1 MSNGF
6 YILKIAYVYIVR
18 NNSFREVFNT
28 LFNIY
33 LSDSWFFR
41 PIEFSL
47 NKNPSRFKRIFFHFK
62 WNGGSIKQKKVLNM
76 LYSWWVCSFC
86 CLLFYVFGHV
96 SSTDDVLELTEI
108 IFCVSCEKWYLRINS
123 CHILNVSIKK
133 KSLFFLG
140 DSIW

>member
-6 YILKIAYVYIVR
+6 YILKITYVYIVR
-18 NNSFREVFNT
+18 NNSFREVVNT
-28 LFNIY
+28 LFNIC
-33 LSDSWFFR
+33 LSDSRFFR

-76 LYSWWVCSFC
+76 LYSWWFC
-86 CLLFYVFGHV
+86 LFYCLLFYVFWHV
-96 SSTDDVLELTEI
+96 FSTEDVLELTEI

-133 KSLFFLG
+133 KSLFF
-140 DSIW
+140 